1 MFDFQEEKTKS
12 FSHKNKKI
20 ELCPLSFKLLVVKHA
35 KMLSVG
41 ADERKSG
48 VDKKKRETG
57 YKMRA
62 KYKIKLVQ
70 KMEGVL

>member
-12 FSHKNKKI
+12 FSHKNEKI

-35 KMLSVG
+35 KMLSIG

-48 VDKKKRETG
+48 VVKKNK
-57 YKMRA
+57 
-62 KYKIKLVQ
+62 
-70 KMEGVL
+70 

>member
-48 VDKKKRETG
+48 VDKKKERQDT
-57 YKMRA
+57 K
-62 KYKIKLVQ
+62 
-70 KMEGVL
+70 